1 MFIVLSQ
8 EIKNLLRNGPATQA
22 PTTDAAPPLAS
33 DQPDTAVTLLLLDEY
48 ITTII
53 QEALAEALLQWALEV
68 QEMPWNKSK
77 IMFVG
82 PGRAGKTGTMR
93 SMLGHNDRAAMG
105 LEEFEQTASTVGIDN
120 DWSCEVVQETTVVDG
135 DATFE
140 SGDNRWISS
149 MTSKQDK
156 AKRNYESALAGVIAA
171 IKQGRMQ
178 EAVQV
183 ATKAAQ
189 TLSDNT
195 AAAAVARYQEQPSK
209 TKGDQKSNSSGG
221 SKEGGMTVASTTH
234 NDGSLAT
241 GGGGGGVHD
250 DAALLLPDLT
260 TKSKESLDS
269 DFFMLT
275 MMERLK
281 INEKLSIS
289 LVDFGGQ
296 RVFGAVHGLFMNKYG
311 IYLLCFSM
319 VSWLADQQQCEKDIK
334 MWINS
339 VVVYT
344 GTITDDHDLQPAPI
358 LLVGTHKDQ
367 VVDVTVHRRISD
379 SIKGLFGD
387 RHPMWKNL
395 HENDAQK
402 LVFFPVDNTQ
412 GTCPPHAYIFPLL
425 APRYYV
431 PPPLI
436 NTYPHLSL
444 SVCLS
449 FDVSLGRHD
458 PVIQDLMKRSETII
472 ENEDYVKAKQP
483 LVYMQVLDL
492 IQDAN
497 RSCLLYSEVVSFAKV
512 WCSSVLSFPIVGMM
526 VA

>member
-1 MFIVLSQ
+1 
-8 EIKNLLRNGPATQA
+8 
-22 PTTDAAPPLAS
+22 
-33 DQPDTAVTLLLLDEY
+33 
-48 ITTII
+48 
-53 QEALAEALLQWALEV
+53 
-68 QEMPWNKSK
+68 MPWNKSK

-93 SMLGHNDRAAMG
+93 SMLGQNDLAAMG

-178 EAVQV
+178 DAVQV

-195 AAAAVARYQEQPSK
+195 AAAAAARDQEQPSK
-209 TKGDQKSNSSGG
+209 AKEVQKSNSGG
-221 SKEGGMTVASTTH
+221 GGGKERGKTVASAAN

-241 GGGGGGVHD
+241 RGGGGGVHD

-269 DFFMLT
+269 DFFMRT

-412 GTCPPHAYIFPLL
+412 GTCPPHSYIYIRTHHHSLL
-425 APRYYV
+425 CTLPS
-431 PPPLI
+431 
-436 NTYPHLSL
+436 H
-444 SVCLS
+444 
-449 FDVSLGRHD
+449 
-458 PVIQDLMKRSETII
+458 
-472 ENEDYVKAKQP
+472 
-483 LVYMQVLDL
+483 
-492 IQDAN
+492 
-497 RSCLLYSEVVSFAKV
+497 
-512 WCSSVLSFPIVGMM
+512 
-526 VA
+526 